1 MQFIKPK
8 FWDLKK
14 PNLLSHLLLPFT
26 IFPQINNLLLKLKSK
41 RKSKKIKTICVGNI
55 YLGGTGKTPL
65 TIKLFDILKDLKIK
79 IATAKK
85 YYLSQTEE
93 QIMLKNKTH
102 FITSKTRKKIIEKSI
117 QEKIDLIIFDD
128 GLQDKNLNYD
138 IQFVCFDSDTWI
150 GNGRLIPS
158 GPLREN
164 LSSLKK
170 YDAVF
175 LKIHNKN
182 NVDDLIHSIKKINH
196 QIKIFKVFYKI
207 LNLDQFDLNEK
218 YFAFSG
224 IGNPISF
231 EDLLIKNN
239 FKVINKHIYPDHYKY
254 LQKDIDFLKKKANDE
269 GAKLI
274 TTEKDYIKIP
284 EKDKDDINCL
294 KLGLKIDDEMELL
307 NFIKYKLNETN

>member
-1 MQFIKPK
+1 MNFKKPK

-26 IFPQINNLLLKLKSK
+26 IFPLINNFLLKLKSK
-41 RKSKKIKTICVGNI
+41 RKLKEIKTICVGNI

-93 QIMLKNKTH
+93 QIMLKNKTN
-102 FITSKTRKKIIEKSI
+102 FITSETRKKIIEKSI
-117 QEKIDLIIFDD
+117 REKIDLIIFDD

-175 LKIHNKN
+175 LKTHNKN

-207 LNLDQFDLNEK
+207 LNSDQFDLNEK

-224 IGNPISF
+224 IGNPSSF

-294 KLGLKIDDEMELL
+294 KLRLKIDDEMELL
-307 NFIKYKLNETN
+307 NFIKYKFNETN

>member
-1 MQFIKPK
+1 MNFKKPK

-14 PNLLSHLLLPFT
+14 PSLLSHLLLPFT
-26 IFPQINNLLLKLKSK
+26 IFLQINNYLLKLKSK
-41 RKSKKIKTICVGNI
+41 RKSKEVKTICIGNI

-65 TIKLFDILKDLKIK
+65 TIKLFDILKDLEIK

-85 YYLSQTEE
+85 YYLSQIEE
-93 QIMLKNKTH
+93 QVMLKHKTN
-102 FITSKTRKKIIEKSI
+102 FITSKTREEIIEKSI

-128 GLQDKNLNYD
+128 GLQDRNLNYD

-164 LSSLKK
+164 LSSLNK

-175 LKIHNKN
+175 LKTYNKN
-182 NVDDLIHSIKKINH
+182 NVDNLIHSIKKINH
-196 QIKIFKVFYKI
+196 QIKIFKVFYEI

-224 IGNPISF
+224 IGNPKSF
-231 EDLLIKNN
+231 EDLLIKKN
-239 FKVINKHIYPDHYKY
+239 FNVINKHIYPDHYKY
-254 LQKDIDFLKKKANDE
+254 LQKDIDTLKKKAHDA

-284 EKDKDDINCL
+284 ERDKDDINCL
-294 KLGLKIDDEMELL
+294 KLGLEIDDEMGLL
-307 NFIKYKLNETN
+307 NFIKNKLNEKN

>member
-1 MQFIKPK
+1 MNFKKPK

-14 PNLLSHLLLPFT
+14 PNLLSHFLFPLT
-26 IFPQINNLLLKLKSK
+26 IILQINNFLLRLKSK
-41 RKSKKIKTICVGNI
+41 NISKKVKTICIGNI

-65 TIKLFDILKDLKIK
+65 TIKLFEILSSLELK

-85 YYLSQTEE
+85 YYLSQSDE
-93 QIMLKNKTH
+93 QTILKNETN
-102 FITSKTRKKIIEKSI
+102 FITSKTRVKIVEKAI
-117 QEKIDLIIFDD
+117 QDKIDLVIFDD

-138 IQFVCFDSDTWI
+138 IKFVCFDSSIWI

-175 LKIHNKN
+175 LKTHDKDKT
-182 NVDDLIHSIKKINH
+182 DDLINSIKKINH
-196 QIKIFKVFYKI
+196 QIKIFKVFYKL
-207 LNLDQFDLNEK
+207 LNLNQFNSSEK
-218 YFAFSG
+218 YFLFSG
-224 IGNPISF
+224 IGNPKSLKDFLVKNSF
-231 EDLLIKNN
+231 NITNEI
-239 FKVINKHIYPDHYKY
+239 IYPDHYKY
-254 LQKDIDFLKKKANDE
+254 SQKDINLLKKRANDL

-274 TTEKDYIKIP
+274 TTEKDYIKIL
-284 EKDKDDINCL
+284 EKDKNDIHYL
-294 KLGLKIDDEMELL
+294 KLGLEIDNENELL

>member
-1 MQFIKPK
+1 MNFKKPK

-26 IFPQINNLLLKLKSK
+26 IFPLINNFLLKLKSK
-41 RKSKKIKTICVGNI
+41 RKLKEIKTICVGNI

-85 YYLSQTEE
+85 YYLSQTDE
-93 QIMLKNKTH
+93 QIMLKTKTN

-170 YDAVF
+170 YDAIF
-175 LKIHNKN
+175 LKTHNKN

-224 IGNPISF
+224 IGNPSSF

-239 FKVINKHIYPDHYKY
+239 FNVINKHIYPDHYKY

-284 EKDKDDINCL
+284 EKDKNGINCL
-294 KLGLKIDDEMELL
+294 KLGLEIDEEMELL

>member
-1 MQFIKPK
+1 MNFKKPK

-26 IFPQINNLLLKLKSK
+26 IFPLINNFLLKLKSK
-41 RKSKKIKTICVGNI
+41 RKLKEIKTICVGNI

-93 QIMLKNKTH
+93 QIMLKNKTN
-102 FITSKTRKKIIEKSI
+102 FITSETRKKIIEKSI
-117 QEKIDLIIFDD
+117 REKIDLIIFDD

-170 YDAVF
+170 YDAIF
-175 LKIHNKN
+175 LKTHNKN

-207 LNLDQFDLNEK
+207 LNSDQFDLNEK

-224 IGNPISF
+224 IGNPSSF

-294 KLGLKIDDEMELL
+294 KLRLKIDDEMELL
-307 NFIKYKLNETN
+307 NFIKYKFNETN

>member
-1 MQFIKPK
+1 MNFKKPK

-26 IFPQINNLLLKLKSK
+26 IFPLINNFLLKLKSK
-41 RKSKKIKTICVGNI
+41 RKLKEIKTICVGNI

-93 QIMLKNKTH
+93 QIMLKNKTN
-102 FITSKTRKKIIEKSI
+102 FITSETRKKIIEKSI
-117 QEKIDLIIFDD
+117 REKIDLIIFDD

-175 LKIHNKN
+175 LKTHNKN
-182 NVDDLIHSIKKINH
+182 NVDDLILSIKKINH

-207 LNLDQFDLNEK
+207 LNSDQFDLNEK

-224 IGNPISF
+224 IGNPSSF

-239 FKVINKHIYPDHYKY
+239 FNVINKHIYPDHYKY
-254 LQKDIDFLKKKANDE
+254 LQKDIDSLKKKANDE

-284 EKDKDDINCL
+284 EKDKNGINCL
-294 KLGLKIDDEMELL
+294 KLGLEIDEEMELL

>member
-1 MQFIKPK
+1 MNFKKPK

-26 IFPQINNLLLKLKSK
+26 IFPLINNFLLKLKSK
-41 RKSKKIKTICVGNI
+41 RKLKEIKTICVGNI

-93 QIMLKNKTH
+93 QIMLKNKTN
-102 FITSKTRKKIIEKSI
+102 FITSETRKKIIEKSI
-117 QEKIDLIIFDD
+117 REKIDLIIFDD

-175 LKIHNKN
+175 LKTHNKN

-224 IGNPISF
+224 IGNPSSF

-254 LQKDIDFLKKKANDE
+254 LQKDIDSLKKKANDE

-284 EKDKDDINCL
+284 EKDKNGINCL
-294 KLGLKIDDEMELL
+294 KLGLEIDEEMELL

>member
-1 MQFIKPK
+1 MNFKKPK

-26 IFPQINNLLLKLKSK
+26 IFPLINNFLLKLKSK
-41 RKSKKIKTICVGNI
+41 RKLKEIKTICVGNI

-93 QIMLKNKTH
+93 QIMLKNKTN
-102 FITSKTRKKIIEKSI
+102 FITSETRKKIIEKSI
-117 QEKIDLIIFDD
+117 REKIDLIIFDD

-175 LKIHNKN
+175 LKTHNKN

-207 LNLDQFDLNEK
+207 LNSDQFDLNEK

-224 IGNPISF
+224 IGNPSSF

-239 FKVINKHIYPDHYKY
+239 FNVINKHIYPDHYKY
-254 LQKDIDFLKKKANDE
+254 LQKDIDSLKKKANDE

-284 EKDKDDINCL
+284 EKDKNGINCL
-294 KLGLKIDDEMELL
+294 KLGLEIDEEMELL

>member
-1 MQFIKPK
+1 MNFKKPK

-26 IFPQINNLLLKLKSK
+26 IFPLINNFLLKLKSK
-41 RKSKKIKTICVGNI
+41 KKSKEVKTICIGNI

-65 TIKLFDILKDLKIK
+65 TIKLFNILKDLKIK
-79 IATAKK
+79 TATAKK

-93 QIMLKNKTH
+93 QIMLKDNTN

-138 IQFVCFDSDTWI
+138 IQFVCFDSVTWI

-175 LKIHNKN
+175 LKTYNKN
-182 NVDDLIHSIKKINH
+182 NLDDLILSIKKINP

-207 LNLDQFDLNEK
+207 FNLDQFDLNEK

-224 IGNPISF
+224 IGNPKSF
-231 EDLLIKNN
+231 EDLLNN
-239 FKVINKHIYPDHYKY
+239 YNFNVINKHIYPDHHKY
-254 LQKDIDFLKKKANDE
+254 LQKDIDSLKKRANDE

-284 EKDKDDINCL
+284 EIDKDDISCL
-294 KLGLKIDDEMELL
+294 KLGLEIDDEMELL

>member
-1 MQFIKPK
+1 MNFKKPK

-26 IFPQINNLLLKLKSK
+26 IFPRINNFLLKLKSK
-41 RKSKKIKTICVGNI
+41 RKSKEIKTICVGNI

-85 YYLSQTEE
+85 YYLSQIDE
-93 QIMLKNKTH
+93 QIMLKTKTN
-102 FITSKTRKKIIEKSI
+102 FITYKTRKKIIEKSI

-175 LKIHNKN
+175 LKTYNKN
-182 NVDDLIHSIKKINH
+182 NLDDLIHSIKKINP

-207 LNLDQFDLNEK
+207 FNLDQLDLNEK

-224 IGNPISF
+224 IGNPSSF

-239 FKVINKHIYPDHYKY
+239 FKVINKHIYPDHHKY
-254 LQKDIDFLKKKANDE
+254 LQKDIDSLKKKANDE

-284 EKDKDDINCL
+284 EKDKNDINCL
-294 KLGLKIDDEMELL
+294 KLGLEIDDEMELL
-307 NFIKYKLNETN
+307 NFVKYKLNETN

>member
-1 MQFIKPK
+1 MNFKKPK

-26 IFPQINNLLLKLKSK
+26 IFPLINNFLLKLKSK
-41 RKSKKIKTICVGNI
+41 RKLKEIKTICVGNI

-85 YYLSQTEE
+85 YYLSQTDE
-93 QIMLKNKTH
+93 QIMLKTKTN

-175 LKIHNKN
+175 LKTHNKN

-207 LNLDQFDLNEK
+207 LNSDQFDLNEK

-224 IGNPISF
+224 IGNPSSF

-239 FKVINKHIYPDHYKY
+239 FNVINKHIYPDHYKY
-254 LQKDIDFLKKKANDE
+254 LQKDIDSLKKKANDE

-284 EKDKDDINCL
+284 EKDKNGINCL
-294 KLGLKIDDEMELL
+294 KLGLEIDEEMELL

>member
-1 MQFIKPK
+1 MNFKKPK

-14 PNLLSHLLLPFT
+14 PSLLSHLLLPFT
-26 IFPQINNLLLKLKSK
+26 IFLQINNYLLKLKSK
-41 RKSKKIKTICVGNI
+41 RKSKEVKTICIGNI

-85 YYLSQTEE
+85 YYLSQIEE
-93 QIMLKNKTH
+93 QIMLKRKTN
-102 FITSKTRKKIIEKSI
+102 FITSKTREEIIEKSI

-175 LKIHNKN
+175 LKTINK
-182 NVDDLIHSIKKINH
+182 NVDDIQQKIKSYNPKIEIFNTH
-196 QIKIFKVFYKI
+196 YVIK
-207 LNLDQFDLNEK
+207 NLDNFDLSKK
-218 YFAFSG
+218 YLFFCG
-224 IGNPISF
+224 IGNP
-231 EDLLIKNN
+231 NN
-239 FKVINKHIYPDHYKY
+239 FKNLLQTHKFNIIDEVIFPDHYNYKE
-254 LQKDIDFLKKKANDE
+254 KDINKIKSMAKKLNVKI
-269 GAKLI
+269 L
-274 TTEKDYIKIP
+274 TTEKDYNRLNDLYKKDIHFLEIKLSIKN
-284 EKDKDDINCL
+284 EKDFT
-294 KLGLKIDDEMELL
+294 
-307 NFIKYKLNETN
+307 NFLEENL

>member
-1 MQFIKPK
+1 MNFKKPK

-26 IFPQINNLLLKLKSK
+26 IFPLINNFLLKLKSK
-41 RKSKKIKTICVGNI
+41 RKLKEIKTICVGNI

-93 QIMLKNKTH
+93 QIMLKNKTN
-102 FITSKTRKKIIEKSI
+102 FITSETRKKIIEKSI
-117 QEKIDLIIFDD
+117 REKIDLIIFDD

-170 YDAVF
+170 YDAIF
-175 LKIHNKN
+175 LKTHNKN

-224 IGNPISF
+224 IGNPSSF

-239 FKVINKHIYPDHYKY
+239 FNVINKHIYPDHYKY
-254 LQKDIDFLKKKANDE
+254 LQKDIDSLKKKANDE

-284 EKDKDDINCL
+284 EKDKNGINCL
-294 KLGLKIDDEMELL
+294 KLGLEIDEEMELL

>member
-1 MQFIKPK
+1 MNFNKPK

-26 IFPQINNLLLKLKSK
+26 IFPLINNFLLKLKSK
-41 RKSKKIKTICVGNI
+41 KKSKEVKTICVGNI

-85 YYLSQTEE
+85 YYLSQIDE
-93 QIMLKNKTH
+93 QIMLKTKTN
-102 FITSKTRKKIIEKSI
+102 FITYKTRKKIIEKSI

-175 LKIHNKN
+175 LKTYNKN
-182 NVDDLIHSIKKINH
+182 NIDDLIHSIKKINH

-207 LNLDQFDLNEK
+207 LNPDQFDLNEK

-224 IGNPISF
+224 IGNPNSF
-231 EDLLIKNN
+231 VDLLIKNN
-239 FKVINKHIYPDHYKY
+239 FKVINNHIYSDHYKY
-254 LQKDIDFLKKKANDE
+254 LQKDIDSLKKKANDE

-284 EKDKDDINCL
+284 EKDKNDINCL
-294 KLGLKIDDEMELL
+294 KLGLEIDDEMELL
-307 NFIKYKLNETN
+307 NFVKYKLNETN